1 MKSIIKSELTQHSD
15 IFSKFMEMDNEI
27 STLYKNFELAINKN
41 KKILIM
47 GNGGSAAD
55 AQHFAAELVVK
66 FEKVRKPIRS
76 IALTTDSSILTA
88 TGNDFNFDDIF
99 SRQVE
104 ALAEENDLVVGISTS
119 GLSRNVLKALKSAKK
134 VNAKTLM
141 LTGSKVVNKNFID
154 FEFNVPSNTTSRIQ
168 EMHLVVY
175 HIICKLVDRLFD
187 N

>member
-1 MKSIIKSELTQHSD
+1 MKSIIKSELIMHSD
-15 IFSKFMEMDNEI
+15 AFSKFIKMENEI
-27 STLYKNFELAINKN
+27 LSLYKNFELAINKN

-88 TGNDFNFDDIF
+88 TGNDFNFDEIF
-99 SRQVE
+99 SRQVK
-104 ALAEENDLVVGISTS
+104 ALAEEDDLVVGISTS
-119 GLSRNVLKALKSAKK
+119 GQSKNVLRALKSAKK
-134 VNAKTLM
+134 INAKTL
-141 LTGSKVVNKNFID
+141 LFTGSKVINKDFID
-154 FEFNVPSNTTSRIQ
+154 FEFNAPSEITSRVQ
-168 EMHLVVY
+168 EIHLVVY

>member
-1 MKSIIKSELTQHSD
+1 MESIIKSELTQHSD
-15 IFSKFMEMDNEI
+15 TFSKFMEMENEI
-27 STLYKNFELAINKN
+27 SNLYKNFELAINKN

-88 TGNDFNFDDIF
+88 TGNDFNFDEIF

-134 VNAKTLM
+134 VNARTLM
-141 LTGSKVVNKNFID
+141 LTGSQVVNKNFID